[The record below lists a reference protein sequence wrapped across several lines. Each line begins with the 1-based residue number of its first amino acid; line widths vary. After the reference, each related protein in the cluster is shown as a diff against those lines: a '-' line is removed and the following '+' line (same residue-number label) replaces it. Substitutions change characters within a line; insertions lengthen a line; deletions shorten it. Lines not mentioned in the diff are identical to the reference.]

1 MARSGMPKAVAAA
14 GVAAAAG
21 VHRPLIPLLRRRS
34 LSFVSLAQQ
43 LRFGDAD
50 PERLSRTRILRA
62 ARAPRPTAL
71 QCPLFASSSGRPSPC
86 AHARYMALSSASLLS
101 RSPRS
106 CHASVAPA
114 RDCPPM
120 EYALLTAP
128 RSSFGPSSI
137 AFCPLWSACRPWT
150 YGVQLTLL
158 LISRL
163 CSRDPM
169 PRRACFRVAHCPH
182 YLPPASLPFCCEGCC
197 TTHAPFLIG
206 PPFHSWMVRV
216 PRDATVYTCRDAG
229 TQRRERT

>member
-1 MARSGMPKAVAAA
+1 MPKAVAAA

-21 VHRPLIPLLRRRS
+21 VRRPLIPSLGRRS
-34 LSFVSLAQQ
+34 LSSASLAQQ

-50 PERLSRTRILRA
+50 PERQSRTRILRA

-128 RSSFGPSSI
+128 RSSFGPSSS
-137 AFCPLWSACRPWT
+137 AFYPLWSACGPWT
-150 YGVQLTLL
+150 YGVQLALL
-158 LISRL
+158 LIYTPPRRGHHL
-163 CSRDPM
+163 CSQS
-169 PRRACFRVAHCPH
+169 AWRVSHCALCMSPPIVVSFPFNRSLNVGVDFAHG
-182 YLPPASLPFCCEGCC
+182 FCSGGR
-197 TTHAPFLIG
+197 TLL
-206 PPFHSWMVRV
+206 V
-216 PRDATVYTCRDAG
+216 
-229 TQRRERT
+229 TQPLS

>member
-1 MARSGMPKAVAAA
+1 MISFRSSFSLRGKAFSFRGNRKAGGRAARRPPPFPPFQRAHAVMSKAVAAA

-21 VHRPLIPLLRRRS
+21 VRRPLIPSLGRRS
-34 LSFVSLAQQ
+34 LSSASLAQQ

-50 PERLSRTRILRA
+50 PERQSRTRILRA

-86 AHARYMALSSASLLS
+86 AHVRYMALSSASSLS

-106 CHASVAPA
+106 CHASVALA
-114 RDCPPM
+114 RDRPPM

-150 YGVQLTLL
+150 YGVQLTL
-158 LISRL
+158 
-163 CSRDPM
+163 
-169 PRRACFRVAHCPH
+169 
-182 YLPPASLPFCCEGCC
+182 
-197 TTHAPFLIG
+197 
-206 PPFHSWMVRV
+206 
-216 PRDATVYTCRDAG
+216 
-229 TQRRERT
+229 